1 MTSGTGDGAGGVPP
15 LTSGAV
21 DVSRR
26 LTGAAGYFE
35 DFPVGRR
42 LRHARAATVGEVEN
56 GWMSKLVM
64 NTAQSHW
71 NEHYLRGGPL
81 GEGRVVFGLIT
92 ASVVLG
98 LAGLDTAEHSL
109 AEVGV
114 DGFRFTAPVHHGDTL
129 HAFSEVV
136 EANDALDREDA
147 GRVTFR
153 HWGTDQTGR
162 VVFEGRRTTLIK
174 KRSHWAP

>member
-1 MTSGTGDGAGGVPP
+1 MTSGSADTVATAPAI
-15 LTSGAV
+15 TEKAV
-21 DVSRR
+21 DVSVR
-26 LTGAAGYFE
+26 LTGAEGYFE

-42 LRHARAATVGEVEN
+42 MRHARAATVGEVEN

-92 ASVVLG
+92 ASMVMG
-98 LAGLDTAEHSL
+98 LAGLDTSEHAL
-109 AEVGV
+109 AELGV
-114 DGFRFTAPVHHGDTL
+114 DGLRFTAPVHHGDTL
-129 HAFSEVV
+129 HAFTEVV
-136 EANDALDREDA
+136 EAQPDPGRDDA

-153 HWGTDQTGR
+153 HWGADQSGR

-174 KRSHWAP
+174 KRSHWSR

>member
-1 MTSGTGDGAGGVPP
+1 MSSTSQGSTSAVGP
-15 LTSGAV
+15 LTDTAREA
-21 DVSRR
+21 SRR
-26 LTGAAGYFE
+26 LTGADGYFE

-56 GWMSKLVM
+56 AWMSKLVM

-71 NEHYLRGGPL
+71 NEHYLQGGPL

-92 ASVVLG
+92 ASMVMG
-98 LAGLDTAEHSL
+98 LAGLDVSEHAL
-109 AEVGV
+109 AELGV
-114 DGFRFTAPVHHGDTL
+114 DALRFIAPVHHGDTL
-129 HAFSEVV
+129 HAFTEVLGS
-136 EANDALDREDA
+136 DPDPDREDA
-147 GRVTFR
+147 GRVVFR

-162 VVFEGRRTTLIK
+162 IVFEGRRTTLIK